1 MTHRGRTQGRIF
13 WGLILIAL
21 GAAFLLDQLGYMDFG
36 HLVGDYWPVIFI
48 IIGLSILINNN
59 FRDAGAGLFFIAFGA
74 FFLLIRLRILG
85 YSLWH
90 YWPVLI
96 IAAGIWI
103 LIGPFRRAGK
113 KKIPELAADE
123 LDIDQVFSGTSRR
136 IESQHFKGGK
146 VEVVFG
152 SAEIDL
158 TRAALEGGKATL
170 HLAAVFGSIE
180 VRVPREWEVSIEG
193 SPFLGSIEDRKRG
206 VSDTEKKGTLLI
218 RGSATF
224 GSIEIKD

>member
-1 MTHRGRTQGRIF
+1 MTHKGRSQGRIF
-13 WGLILIAL
+13 WGLILIAV
-21 GAAFLLDQLGYMDFG
+21 GAAFLLDQLGYMDFWN
-36 HLVGDYWPVIFI
+36 LVSEYWPVLFI
-48 IIGLSILINNN
+48 IIGLSILINNG
-59 FRDAGAGLFFIAFGA
+59 FRDMGAGLFFIALGA

-96 IAAGIWI
+96 IAAGLWI
-103 LIGPFRRAGK
+103 LIGPFRRCSK
-113 KKIPELAADE
+113 KKGPELTADE

-158 TRAALEGGKATL
+158 SRAALEGGKATL
-170 HLAAVFGSIE
+170 HLSAVFGSIE
-180 VRVPREWEVSIEG
+180 VRVPREWEVAIEG
-193 SPFLGSIEDRKRG
+193 SPFLGSIEDKKR
-206 VSDTEKKGTLLI
+206 SISEAEKKGTLLI